1 MASPDR
7 SILQLKVVLCGTRPP
22 IWRRFL
28 VPGNVTLDRF
38 TISSKP

>member
-1 MASPDR
+1 MAQAAA
-7 SILQLKVVLCGTRPP
+7 SILQLKVVLRGTRPP